1 MLTPSYR
8 CSFVYLGHGHLVFPQ
23 SIRFIPSPFSGP
35 CGAESRQ
42 RGWRLL
48 ATSRAFRFFGF
59 GAWSLWLINTDLSAR
74 ALWFPQSTFSPVLTL
89 AGFPPSVSPR
99 STASPPYIHTTSN
112 KEVQSYCCL
121 TTIGIGVSNH
131 CSHPRFREEDG
142 EGMPGHIGRS
152 GAPLPPCIPLS
163 VQLGFFSFCFTNLLG
178 LRVTARLVSI
188 GHANQPSPP
197 TPTSTC
203 APPFAPHHSP
213 LHPDRR
219 SAAS

>member
-89 AGFPPSVSPR
+89 AGFLQVF
-99 STASPPYIHTTSN
+99 HH
-112 KEVQSYCCL
+112 E
-121 TTIGIGVSNH
+121 
-131 CSHPRFREEDG
+131 
-142 EGMPGHIGRS
+142 
-152 GAPLPPCIPLS
+152 APL
-163 VQLGFFSFCFTNLLG
+163 
-178 LRVTARLVSI
+178 R
-188 GHANQPSPP
+188 
-197 TPTSTC
+197 
-203 APPFAPHHSP
+203 PHTYIQQAT
-213 LHPDRR
+213 RR
-219 SAAS
+219 YSHIAA